1 MELRHLRYF
10 VAVAENGGFARTARM
25 LHISQSAISE
35 QIRDLE
41 NELGVSLFHRQNRR
55 VRMTSHGEIFLE
67 EARAILIAAERAVI
81 KVKKS
86 FLGEIGTLTIG
97 FCVGG
102 TGEFF
107 PLLIKEFRN
116 RFEGVQVSLV
126 EMAPAMQ
133 HEALEAGSIDVGFT
147 RPVQPASTV
156 NLRTEPFRTE
166 RLCAVLPQ
174 NHRLAGRHKIYIL
187 ELAKERFILNDR
199 NYSPVVFDKVISLC
213 AEAGFSPR
221 INATATVSPGVIAL
235 VEAGEGVAVLPQG
248 ASKLSSK
255 DLVFIPLAEESA
267 HVDLVLAWSPRHATP
282 ATHSFLDLARKMA
295 KKPKK
300 H

>member
-10 VAVAENGGFARTARM
+10 VAVAENGGFARTARI

-41 NELGVSLFHRQNRR
+41 EELDVPLFHRQNRR
-55 VRMTSHGEIFLE
+55 IYLTSHGELFLE
-67 EARAILIAAERAVI
+67 EARAVLVAAERAVL

-86 FLGEIGTLTIG
+86 FLGEVGTLTIG

-102 TGEFF
+102 TGDFF
-107 PLLIKEFRN
+107 PFLIKEFRN

-126 EMAPAMQ
+126 EMAPVLQ
-133 HEALEAGSIDVGFT
+133 YGALESGTINVGFT
-147 RPVQPASTV
+147 RPVQPTSAMH
-156 NLRTEPFRTE
+156 LRTEHFRTE
-166 RLCAVLPQ
+166 RLCAVLPRS
-174 NHRLAGRHKIYIL
+174 HRLAGRHKVHIL

-213 AEAGFSPR
+213 AEAGFSPG
-221 INATATVSPGVIAL
+221 INATATVSLGVIAL

-255 DLVFIPLAEESA
+255 DLAFVPLAEESA

-282 ATHSFLDLARKMA
+282 AMHSFLDLARKMA
-295 KKPKK
+295 KKFRKQ
-300 H
+300 